1 MTVIVNGEPR
11 SLPDQA
17 TVDALLRDLKLDKG
31 VGACAVE
38 VNKKLV
44 PKSRHPDH
52 TLAEGDRIEVVTL
65 VGGG

>member
-11 SLPDQA
+11 TLPDQSPVA
-17 TVDALLRDLKLDKG
+17 ALLRDLKLDK
-31 VGACAVE
+31 GACAVE